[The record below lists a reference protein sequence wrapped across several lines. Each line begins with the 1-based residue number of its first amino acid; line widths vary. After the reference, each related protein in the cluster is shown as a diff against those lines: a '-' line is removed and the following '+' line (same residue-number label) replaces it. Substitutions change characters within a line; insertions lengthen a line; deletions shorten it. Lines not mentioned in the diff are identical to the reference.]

1 MDEVKEKAKK
11 YWYVAKLLYS
21 AMPTKHRMLPY
32 FISFLIL
39 AIAGYLGFTYFGT
52 TMIGLVAIAVA
63 IYLGLLRF
71 GQETFMVHTG
81 MGKAKT
87 KEQIISNV
95 WSSYTKNDYEAII
108 RQLTA
113 IIKSDPE
120 AARRLLTT
128 VEAAKRV
135 KTKEWF
141 TSTQMISSSAMMMM
155 AMAETLRKLAEAGK
169 PIDRKANKPKKK
181 GRTTADR
188 DKETRL
194 ERERQ

>member
-71 GQETFMVHTG
+71 GEETFMVHTG
-81 MGKAKT
+81 MSKAKI

-113 IIKSDPE
+113 TPE

-141 TSTQMISSSAMMMM
+141 TSTQIISSSAIMM
-155 AMAETLRKLAEAGK
+155 AMAETLRKIAEAGK